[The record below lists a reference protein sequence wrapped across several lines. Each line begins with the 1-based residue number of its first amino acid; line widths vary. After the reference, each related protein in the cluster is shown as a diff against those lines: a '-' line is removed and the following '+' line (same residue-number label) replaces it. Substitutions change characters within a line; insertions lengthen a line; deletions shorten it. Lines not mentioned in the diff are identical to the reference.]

1 MSDYVLVLYYSKNGT
16 TFQLAQAISEGVEK
30 AGLEARLRTI
40 PPVSAT
46 CEAVDPAIPEAG
58 APYATLDDLRGC
70 RGLALGSP
78 THFGNMAAPMK
89 YFWDN
94 TAELWLSGALVDK
107 PACVFSSSA
116 SMHGGQEMTL
126 MTMIVLLM
134 HHGMMILGIPYT
146 EPSLSKTTGGGTP
159 YGATHVSYGNH
170 QSILTEDEIILAR
183 AMGHRL
189 GKCAL

>member
-1 MSDYVLVLYYSKNGT
+1 VSDYVLVLYYSKNGT
-16 TFQLAQAISEGVEK
+16 TFQLAQAIAEGVEK

-46 CEAVDPAIPEAG
+46 CEAVDPAIPQTG
-58 APYATLDDLRGC
+58 APYVTLDDLRGC

-134 HHGMMILGIPYT
+134 HHGMTILGIPYT

-159 YGATHVSYGNH
+159 YGATHVSHGNPH
-170 QSILTEDEIILAR
+170 SMLTEDEMTLAR